1 MFSVLLSLAKG
12 ETHQSPIHTSPK
24 RKNLLD
30 IVYKQHCTKQRV
42 NESYRKLKNAFK
54 KLHDDYLHT
63 KGQNIFSKYIQMQQM
78 ICEVTILEKQYWQLI
93 NVPEP
98 EPSEGANDYVSRVM
112 EIVNITQLGVPRRPG
127 IATLLGV
134 TTIVDSA
141 AETIMFETIRS
152 LSTNDLQNEC
162 DRMFIALYRL
172 LRKYL
177 KLREIL
183 KELKSD
189 FHSSRFLPIVPRYS
203 LLKSMIKSVIREPA
217 FVEIYHEPDI

>member
-127 IATLLGV
+127 
-134 TTIVDSA
+134 
-141 AETIMFETIRS
+141 